1 MESNYDLKMK
11 RMGFLPCRMGYLT
24 DWMVKVAEDEL
35 NETEETRSLAISE
48 FRSLIAEQMELKVW
62 TDDAFLLQFL
72 RARKFDVKRAWEL
85 LHHFSLFEKIILKFI
100 PLNRR
105 LRMRGW
111 MILTAALALSVIF
124 LILSL
129 QDQQIT
135 ISPLISES
143 PMDAVVIIEN
153 TNADLN
159 ATDKEGS
166 TPSKNILDLTY
177 PNTGKTNKK
186 KKRKNRLKNT
196 VQSTDED
203 CRWDPD
209 EFSLPVVFSAM
220 TFLLLQCIEDPATQ
234 VCGVQV
240 IFDAKNISLKHIRTL
255 SPRYLQLISK
265 ALRNTLPIR
274 FKQVHVVNESVIFS
288 YIFNIFKF
296 FLTEKIKKRIHFH
309 GSDMKHLHKYIPKE
323 VLPAEYDGDNTD
335 YCASEWVKKEAYSY
349 LEKYKAMHRCG
360 FR

>member
-48 FRSLIAEQMELKVW
+48 FRSLIADYPEVYPPEPEIESIKTAQEGTNGGGAYPYRDKNG
-62 TDDAFLLQFL
+62 
-72 RARKFDVKRAWEL
+72 
-85 LHHFSLFEKIILKFI
+85 SLIVFY
-100 PLNRR
+100 
-105 LRMRGW
+105 
-111 MILTAALALSVIF
+111 
-124 LILSL
+124 
-129 QDQQIT
+129 
-135 ISPLISES
+135 
-143 PMDAVVIIEN
+143 
-153 TNADLN
+153 
-159 ATDKEGS
+159 
-166 TPSKNILDLTY
+166 NI
-177 PNTGKTNKK
+177 G
-186 KKRKNRLKNT
+186 
-196 VQSTDED
+196 
-203 CRWDPD
+203 RWDPD